1 MSDATENHDDVPGWG
16 DADPEAFEWLA
27 RIWDALGCGPLWLER
42 STPDPLFDPITRR
55 ALLGEKVQPAAASAA
70 PSAPSAAASS
80 APAAPQPAP
89 RFGRPEQAPGAAA
102 PQRPRA
108 PQGAQT
114 QAPSRP
120 GPQAQAPQTSQAA
133 PAPIPILLEETKAKI
148 RAADWATLEGLVR
161 DCTACPMSKTR
172 QHPVFAEGAPG
183 PKLVLVGEAPGAEE
197 DLQGI
202 PFVGKSGKLLTAM
215 LDAIAVRRKED
226 IVILNALKCRP
237 PQNRNPEP
245 AETACCSHYL
255 ERQLELL
262 KPDVLFLMGR
272 FAVQTVLKDRAAAI
286 SRLRGVV
293 HEAELSDGRKV
304 KCVVSY
310 HPSYLLR
317 SPGEKARA
325 WEDLV
330 LLRRTMREAGIPV
343 REREK
348 HW

>member
-1 MSDATENHDDVPGWG
+1 MSDATEKHDDVPGWG
-16 DADPEAFEWLA
+16 DADPEAFERLA
-27 RIWDALGCGPLWLER
+27 RIWDALECGPLWLER
-42 STPDPLFDPITRR
+42 STPDPLSDPITRR
-55 ALLGEKVQPAAASAA
+55 ALLGEKVQPAAAPATPAA
-70 PSAPSAAASS
+70 PSAPAAS
-80 APAAPQPAP
+80 QPVP
-89 RFGRPEQAPGAAA
+89 RFERPAQAPGAAV
-102 PQRPRA
+102 PQRPRV
-108 PQGAQT
+108 PQGAWGSQGAT
-114 QAPSRP
+114 QAPTR
-120 GPQAQAPQTSQAA
+120 QAPQASQTPQAV
-133 PAPIPILLEETKAKI
+133 PAHIPVLPEETKAKI
-148 RAADWATLEGLVR
+148 RTADWATLEGLVR

-183 PKLVLVGEAPGAEE
+183 PKLVLIGEAPGAEE

-215 LDAIAVRRKED
+215 LDAIAVRRKDD

-245 AETACCSHYL
+245 AEMTCCSHYL
-255 ERQLELL
+255 KRQLELL

-272 FAVQTVLKDRAAAI
+272 FAVQTVLKERASAI

-293 HEAELSDGRKV
+293 HEAELADGRKV
-304 KCVVSY
+304 KCVVTY

-317 SPGEKARA
+317 SPGEKAKA

-348 HW
+348 SW

>member
-1 MSDATENHDDVPGWG
+1 MGSMSDATENHDDVPGWG
-16 DADPEAFEWLA
+16 DADPEAFERLA

-42 STPDPLFDPITRR
+42 STPDPLFDPLTRR
-55 ALLGEKVQPAAASAA
+55 ALLGEKPQPSVA
-70 PSAPSAAASS
+70 PVVSS
-80 APAAPQPAP
+80 APATSQPAPAP
-89 RFGRPEQAPGAAA
+89 RFGRPTQAAGAPA
-102 PQRPRA
+102 PQHPRA
-108 PQGAQT
+108 PQNAWGT
-114 QAPSRP
+114 QSASQPV
-120 GPQAQAPQTSQAA
+120 PQTYQPHQTPQAA
-133 PAPIPILLEETKAKI
+133 PAYIPVLPEGTNAKI
-148 RAADWATLEGLVR
+148 RTADWATLEGLVR
-161 DCTACPMSKTR
+161 GCTACPMSKTR
-172 QHPVFAEGAPG
+172 QNPVFAEGAPG

-226 IVILNALKCRP
+226 VVILNALKCRP

-255 ERQLELL
+255 ERQFELL

-272 FAVQTVLKDRAAAI
+272 FAVQAVLKERAAAI

-293 HEAELSDGRKV
+293 HETELSDGRKV
-304 KCVVSY
+304 KCVVTY

-317 SPGEKARA
+317 SPGEKAKA

-330 LLRRTMREAGIPV
+330 LLRRTMREAGISV
-343 REREK
+343 RERGK
-348 HW
+348 TW